1 MIVLTV
7 FSVLSFPF
15 RYGRRPVLLLAMV
28 GMVPARLLISLAP
41 NYYVYMIGYML
52 AGGLNI
58 AMYLVSFVLGKS
70 SLYSHERNVF
80 WSING
85 YFHLM

>member
-1 MIVLTV
+1 M
-7 FSVLSFPF
+7 FSIFSFSC

-28 GMVPARLLISLAP
+28 GMIPARLLISLAP

-58 AMYLVSFVLGKS
+58 AMYLASFVLGKS
-70 SLYSHERNVF
+70 
-80 WSING
+80 IA
-85 YFHLM
+85 MA